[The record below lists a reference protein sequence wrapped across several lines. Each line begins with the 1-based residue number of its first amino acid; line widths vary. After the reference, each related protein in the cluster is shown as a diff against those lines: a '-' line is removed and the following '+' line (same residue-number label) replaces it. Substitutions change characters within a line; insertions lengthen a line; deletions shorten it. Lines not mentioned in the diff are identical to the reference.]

1 MSHRN
6 AKLFLF
12 LILALMIAVTSGCV
26 IPVTID
32 CTPFYCTP

>member
-12 LILALMIAVTSGCV
+12 LILTLIVTLTSGCV

-32 CTPFYCTP
+32 CTPFFCTP